1 MTETALDRALGAM
14 LAAPDEALPRLRF
27 HERLAEAELFLLL
40 RAEAEGDRLDPELF
54 DADGGRYV
62 LAFDREARLAAFAG
76 APAHYAAVS
85 GRTLAA
91 MLRGRGVGVGLNLG
105 TPAETLVSPE
115 TVDWLAAV
123 VGSDPAETE
132 ERPEELRPPA
142 GLPTALVEAL
152 AVKLAL
158 AEGMA
163 RMACLAGVTY
173 AGGRRGHLLAFVD
186 ARPGAEAALA
196 RAVGEALAFSGIEA
210 GTLDVG
216 FLAAADPVAAT
227 LARVGLRFDI
237 PQPAIPAAPRPPGSG
252 PDRPPRLR

>member
-1 MTETALDRALGAM
+1 MTETALDHAVAAM
-14 LAAPDEALPRLRF
+14 TAAPEEALPRLRF

-40 RAEAEGDRLDPELF
+40 GAPADGDRLDPELF

-91 MLRGRGVGVGLNLG
+91 MLAGRGIGIGLNLG
-105 TPAETLVSPE
+105 TSAETLVSAE
-115 TVDWLAAV
+115 TIDWLAGVLGAR
-123 VGSDPAETE
+123 PAEAE
-132 ERPEELRPPA
+132 ERPREVRAPA
-142 GLPTALVEAL
+142 GLPPALVEGL

-158 AEGMA
+158 AEGLA
-163 RMACLAGVTY
+163 RLAYLAGVTY

-186 ARPGAEAALA
+186 ARPGAEEALA

-210 GTLDVG
+210 GTLDVA
-216 FLAAADPVAAT
+216 FLAASDPVSAT

-237 PQPAIPAAPRPPGSG
+237 PQPAVPAAPPPPGSD